1 MTTITPETTA
11 SVLEVLHRHLVEM
24 PASSPSPGLLSRSQL
39 PAALLFELCSSLAP
53 KSTSYT
59 SILPRVLATL
69 RDWRLLPED
78 ERVSCVTLEDL
89 AADLAALCTPPTPT
103 FSSRAMVPLIWI
115 PEPAL
120 HDEPRRT
127 RGARHNPSG
136 SKDAENTAPTH
147 MKPEAQVPVQDIH
160 TNPRPDLT
168 HPPTIR
174 DLPQPSTAAASLA
187 KSRSAHALTPS
198 ALSQQH
204 VKPAPWPLPQPGTVI
219 LRKPRRVSSCLDQV
233 TLPQPTS
240 AAISVAFSRSASVR
254 NLILADNNFNICG
267 I

>member
-1 MTTITPETTA
+1 MAAAATETTP
-11 SVLEVLHRHLVEM
+11 SVLEVLHRHLVEI
-24 PASSPSPGLLSRSQL
+24 PASSLSPGLLSRSQL

-53 KSTSYT
+53 KPASHT

-69 RDWRLLPED
+69 RDQWRLLPED
-78 ERVSCVTLEDL
+78 ERVSSVTLENL

-147 MKPEAQVPVQDIH
+147 MKLEAQVPVQDIH

-187 KSRSAHALTPS
+187 KSRSAHVLTPS

-219 LRKPRRVSSCLDQV
+219 LRNPCRVVLG
-233 TLPQPTS
+233 
-240 AAISVAFSRSASVR
+240 AR
-254 NLILADNNFNICG
+254 NTPLA
-267 I
+267 